1 MRLSRPIVVVRRMI
15 KDLFRVMWYL
25 WYLWYLLGHS
35 EALPTSEQ
43 LERAGVEPA
52 DHRHPPPGLFHQRG
66 DHHRHGDH
74 GRSV

>member
-1 MRLSRPIVVVRRMI
+1 MRRMI
-15 KDLFRVMWYL
+15 KDLFRVMWGL
-25 WYLWYLLGHS
+25 WYLWYLLGHL

-52 DHRHPPPGLFHQRG
+52 DHRHPPLGLFHQWG